1 MLLAAL
7 AILAG
12 FALLIWSADRFVY
25 GAAALAR
32 NLGVPPLVIGLTI
45 VGMGTSAPE
54 LLVSALAAWDG
65 NPGLGIGNAIGSNIT
80 NIGLVLGVT
89 ALVAPLTV
97 HSKLLKRELP
107 LLLVAMLFGYWLLSD
122 GQLARAEGAALL
134 LGLALLVAWMVWS
147 ARRARSDDALAE
159 ELLDEQPTPTSTA
172 AALGWFALGLL
183 VLLGGAR
190 MLVWGAVHIAH
201 TLGVSDLVIGLTVV
215 AIGTSLPELATSVVS
230 ARRGEPDIALGNV
243 IGSNL
248 FNVLG
253 VLGLPG
259 LIAPG
264 PVPHAVLTRD
274 YPLMLALTLLLFVFA
289 YGRQPRCI
297 NRAEGGVLLG
307 VFIGYECWLY
317 WTA

>member
-1 MLLAAL
+1 MLLAVI
-7 AILAG
+7 AIIAG
-12 FALLIWSADRFVY
+12 FALLIWSADRFVL

-65 NPGLGIGNAIGSNIT
+65 NAGLGIGNAIGSNIT

-89 ALVAPLTV
+89 ALIAPLTV
-97 HSKLLKRELP
+97 NSKLLKRELP
-107 LLLVAMLFGYWLLSD
+107 LLLAIMLIGYALLAD
-122 GQLARAEGAALL
+122 GRLARPEGGALL
-134 LGLALLVAWMVWS
+134 LGLAALLFWMVWS
-147 ARRARSDDALAE
+147 ARRAQPDDALAE
-159 ELLDEQPTPTSTA
+159 EILEDQPPPMSTQ
-172 AALGWFALGLL
+172 AALGWFALGLA
-183 VLLGGAR
+183 VLLGGAKL
-190 MLVWGAVHIAH
+190 LVWGAVAVAH
-201 TLGVSDLVIGLTVV
+201 ALGVSDLVIGLTVV
-215 AIGTSLPELATSVVS
+215 AIGTSLPELATTVLS

-243 IGSNL
+243 VGSNL
-248 FNVLG
+248 FNILG

-264 PVPHAVLTRD
+264 PVPHEVLSRD
-274 YPLMLALTLLLFVFA
+274 YPLMLFLTALLFLFA
-289 YGRQPRCI
+289 FGRQPRRI